1 MPVLTPASTPAS
13 TPAAKPR
20 RPMRPLSL
28 AALGALILPALL
40 AGCDSLGTPRF
51 SEIRAMQI
59 PHIAG
64 SAVGVEN
71 ANGSVEILAR
81 DRQDVSLEVK
91 IYGTDAER
99 VQFATLHADRM
110 GDQTLRVWVEWPGGK
125 RRSNEGAAI
134 SINVPDAKNVNV
146 RTSNG
151 RIVIEGL
158 SGHASLISSNGSI
171 RADTH
176 DGSLYAKT
184 SNGSVQGEHISGE
197 VEMYSSNGKIVITDA
212 YGPIRAETSNAS
224 TYVSTMPGNRGP
236 VRVRS
241 SNGRID
247 LDLGEGFEGVLK
259 CDTSNGKVQI
269 SDLGGASLIESSGN
283 HAQLRVGASS
293 EISAA
298 RTSNGSIRVRGR

>member
-1 MPVLTPASTPAS
+1 MPVIATPRTQ
-13 TPAAKPR
+13 AAKAR
-20 RPMRPLSL
+20 RPRSALGL
-28 AALGALILPALL
+28 VALGALTLPALL
-40 AGCDSLGTPRF
+40 TGCDSLGAPRY
-51 SEIRAMQI
+51 SETRAMQI

-71 ANGSVEILAR
+71 ANGTVEVLAR
-81 DRQDVSLEVK
+81 DRRDVSLEVK
-91 IYGTDAER
+91 IYGSDAER

-125 RRSNEGAAI
+125 RRSSEGASI
-134 SINVPDAKNVNV
+134 SINVPDAKNINV

-158 SGHASLISSNGSI
+158 SGHASLVSSNGSI

-184 SNGSVQGEHISGE
+184 SNGSVQAEHVSGE
-197 VEMYSSNGKIVITDA
+197 VEMYSSNGKIIITDA
-212 YGPIRAETSNAS
+212 FGPIRAETSNAS
-224 TYVSTMPGNRGP
+224 AYVSTMPGNRGP

-283 HAQLRVGASS
+283 HAQLRMGSSS